1 VNNVSDKLYLGNL
14 YAKRDWGHAKDY
26 VIALWKILQ
35 QKKADDYVIATGKQ
49 YSVKS
54 FVNLVAKE
62 LKMKIVWKG
71 KGINEKGYWDGK
83 QIISVDKKYF
93 RPTEVESLLGD
104 ATKARKQLDWKPIH
118 NINLLVRDMVS
129 NELKKINGK

>member
-1 VNNVSDKLYLGNL
+1 M
-14 YAKRDWGHAKDY
+14 
-26 VIALWKILQ
+26 WKILQ

-54 FVNLVAKE
+54 FINLVAKE
-62 LKMKIVWKG
+62 LKMKITWKG
-71 KGINEKGYWDGK
+71 KGINEKGYWGNK
-83 QIISVDKKYF
+83 QIISIDKKYL

-104 ATKARKQLDWKPIH
+104 AAKARKQLDWKPIH
-118 NINLLVRDMVS
+118 NINLLVKDMVS